1 MNNLLNQKIRN
12 QQHMKTQN
20 ILWLTAVIFTISA
33 CGQEATE
40 GLAAKRDRLHEAKL
54 EVKALQTE
62 IATLEREIKAEGAS
76 LNGSANTTLVTTVP
90 VVRQA
95 FSHQIEVRGN
105 VLSRTNVNVSSE
117 MMGQLQK
124 IYVREGQSVK
134 QGTLLAKLDDETI
147 KSNLAEVKTQLQF
160 AQTIF
165 EKRESLWKQNI
176 GTEVAY
182 LQAKNNKE
190 ALEMQQSTLETQL
203 AKTVIR
209 APFSGKIEDVP
220 AVEGQM
226 MQPGLPVVFMVS
238 ERDMYISAE
247 VSERYVGSLSVG
259 DEVEVSLPAMKET
272 FSSKIITVGSVINQ
286 ASRTFKI
293 ELQIPPLNVDM
304 KTNLV
309 ALVKLT
315 DYHNENA
322 LVIPSRLIQED
333 EKGAFVYVANQQQ
346 AAKAYIQTGLSF
358 SGTTEVLT
366 GLNTNIQ
373 LIDKGARSVSE
384 GTALNI
390 EQ

>member
-1 MNNLLNQKIRN
+1 
-12 QQHMKTQN
+12 MKTQN
-20 ILWLTAVIFTISA
+20 ILWLTAVVFTISA

-62 IATLEREIKAEGAS
+62 IATLEGEIKAEGAS

-90 VVRQA
+90 VIQRA

-147 KSNLAEVKTQLQF
+147 KSNLAEVVTQLQF
-160 AQTIF
+160 AQTMF
-165 EKRESLWKQNI
+165 EKRERLWKQNI

-182 LQAKNNKE
+182 LEAKNRKE
-190 ALEMQQSTLETQL
+190 ALEKQQSTLETQM
-203 AKTVIR
+203 AKTAIR

-220 AVEGQM
+220 AVVGQM

-247 VSERYVGSLSVG
+247 VSDRYVGSLSVG

-293 ELQIPPLNVDM
+293 ELHIPPLNVDM

-309 ALVKLT
+309 ALVRLT

-333 EKGAFVYVANQQQ
+333 EKGPFVYVADQQQ
-346 AAKAYIQTGLSF
+346 AAKVYIQTGLSF

-390 EQ
+390 QQ